1 MAAYFLDTSALVKR
15 YHPEAGTPIVD
26 QVFSEAGADVIV
38 SRLVLVEIVSAFALK
53 VRSGAISP
61 AQFEQYRKQVHRDV
75 RKKILRVGRMAV
87 RHFQLADELLCRHAR
102 AQRLRTLDALQ
113 LAVAIDLNRAIPD
126 TTFASAD
133 DVLCA
138 LAKLEGLT
146 VLNPVA
152 PSTIQ

>member
-15 YHPEAGTPIVD
+15 YHPEAGTPIID
-26 QVFSEAGADVIV
+26 QMFSEAGAEAII

-53 VRSGAISP
+53 VRSGAITTS
-61 AQFEQYRKQVHRDV
+61 QFEQYRRQVHRDV
-75 RKKILRVGRMAV
+75 RKKTLRVARMAV

-113 LAVAIDLNRAIPD
+113 LAVAIDLNRALAP
-126 TTFASAD
+126 TTFVTAD
-133 DVLCA
+133 NVLCP
-138 LAKLEGLT
+138 LAQLEGLT

-152 PSTIQ
+152 PSTTP